1 MLLGILPFYLGIL
14 AQSFLL
20 IQEKFEKIDLVVI
33 VLSAILSL
41 GGLIPG
47 KGEDVYSL
55 YGHLF
60 LVAIIFCVIYAVFFR
75 KKLLLKINKEILAIW
90 NVIFL
95 YITFQH
101 VSIIQ
106 NPILSTIVII
116 PSLFVL
122 ANILFSFDS
131 RYSLK
136 VAFYVWFLIM
146 IVGIASSHFAFTSL
160 DIFFT
165 PDHALTASPIEMFF
179 IGSAF
184 LYIAVNFWYIIS
196 LIPLPGKNQ
205 KFKQRLINVKKDMD
219 DLVSDYD
226 PEKINW
232 TGTALLVVSVIVLS
246 TNLFYHYAQ
255 DSLIIPI
262 LIVCGPIIARIIGTK
277 ATPMVKDSTASD
289 IQSL

>member
-14 AQSFLL
+14 AQAFLL

-33 VLSAILSL
+33 ILSAVLAL

-60 LVAIIFCVIYAVFFR
+60 IVAVIFCIIYAVFFR

-90 NVIFL
+90 NVIFV
-95 YITFQH
+95 YIIFQH

-106 NPILSTIVII
+106 SPILSAIIII

-131 RYSLK
+131 RYSWKAAL
-136 VAFYVWFLIM
+136 YVWFLII

-165 PDHALTASPIEMFF
+165 QDHALTDSPVEMFF
-179 IGSAF
+179 IGASF
-184 LYIAVNFWYIIS
+184 LFITVNFWYIIS

-205 KFKQRLINVKKDMD
+205 KFKQRLLNIKKDMD

-226 PEKINW
+226 PGRINW
-232 TGTALLVVSVIVLS
+232 TGIIILIISITALGVNLS
-246 TNLFYHYAQ
+246 YHYAP

-262 LIVCGPIIARIIGTK
+262 LIVCSPLIAKIVPARAI
-277 ATPMVKDSTASD
+277 PV
-289 IQSL
+289 